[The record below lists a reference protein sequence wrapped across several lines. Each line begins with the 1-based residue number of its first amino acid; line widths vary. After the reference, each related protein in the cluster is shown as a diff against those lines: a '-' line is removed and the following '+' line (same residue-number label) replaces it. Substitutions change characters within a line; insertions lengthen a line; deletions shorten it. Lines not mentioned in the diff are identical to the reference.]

1 VTVLLAEL
9 HRAGRAAGLPAGI
22 DSGRQVRIPVD
33 PSAPDAQQWL
43 REELAKAPYQA
54 ARPTWFDRLSQAFFD
69 WLDSLTAPSGEG
81 FAGWVPL
88 ILTVLVIGV
97 VVAALFI
104 FGLPRLNRRS
114 RLPSELFGE
123 DDRRSADDMR
133 RAAQVAAALGDW
145 SLATQEIFRAIARG
159 LVERTVLA
167 VTPGTTAHE
176 FARQAS
182 IAFPAERGRLAD
194 AAEAFDRVRYLG
206 RPGTEQGYRALGD
219 LDRALAAARSDVL
232 AEPGEVTI
240 R

>member
-133 RAAQVAAALGDW
+133 CAAQAAAALGDW